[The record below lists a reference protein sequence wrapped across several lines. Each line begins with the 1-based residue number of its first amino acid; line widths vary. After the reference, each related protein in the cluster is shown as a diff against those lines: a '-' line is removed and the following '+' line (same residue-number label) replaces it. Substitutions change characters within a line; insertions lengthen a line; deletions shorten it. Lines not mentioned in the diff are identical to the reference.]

1 MSEKNCGLNVQ
12 QVHCLLI
19 SQLIFMKKER
29 GKSLEAMKQ
38 GMNQAF
44 LTHKQAFK
52 TYTEDRDWKIYKK
65 KLVDE
70 IVRRRKRPHS
80 TTYDD
85 VPIIVRVEN
94 SHYFEK

>member
-1 MSEKNCGLNVQ
+1 
-12 QVHCLLI
+12 
-19 SQLIFMKKER
+19 MKK
-29 GKSLEAMKQ
+29 

-94 SHYFEK
+94 NHYFEK

>member
-1 MSEKNCGLNVQ
+1 
-12 QVHCLLI
+12 
-19 SQLIFMKKER
+19 MKKER
-29 GKSLEAMKQ
+29 GKSLEAMKK